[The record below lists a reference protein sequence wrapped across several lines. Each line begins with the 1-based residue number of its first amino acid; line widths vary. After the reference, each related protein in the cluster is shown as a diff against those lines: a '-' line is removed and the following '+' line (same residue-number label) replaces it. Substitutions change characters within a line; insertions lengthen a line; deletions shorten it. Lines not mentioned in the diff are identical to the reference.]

1 MSADLSADLERFDAA
16 YTRQVG
22 EASAL
27 GTKPGARDAW
37 EIAHQTAGIVATI
50 KSRIREQ
57 VARHLIADDPNP
69 QPSHLDRMDGIS

>member
-1 MSADLSADLERFDAA
+1 MSGDLSADLERFDAA

-27 GTKPGARDAW
+27 GTKPAARDAW

-50 KSRIREQ
+50 RSRIREQ
-57 VARHLIADDPNP
+57 VTRHLIADDPNP
-69 QPSHLDRMDGIS
+69 ELSHLDRMDGL

>member
-50 KSRIREQ
+50 RSRIHEQ
-57 VARHLIADDPNP
+57 ITRHLIADDPHP
-69 QPSHLDRMDGIS
+69 EPSHLDRMDGL